1 MPLKVASMKLPSVL
15 SLAAVFA
22 GVVCTAAYA
31 DDATDAIVAAAKAAQ
46 DAPAYRMKVSS
57 TDPTG
62 AMSTNMTLEIVN
74 PESVHMKQEMGGK
87 TMMELVTD
95 GTKVF
100 MSQGG
105 GPLTAAPAQMGSI
118 MKQARAQFSGDA
130 VAKMAHDVKMT
141 GHETVNGVPATI
153 YSFNSDMMGLHSESK
168 EWISDKDH
176 RPLKIEGMTKGTV
189 QTGGAAG
196 AGQAVNQKTTAVY
209 EYDPSIKITL
219 PAS

>member
-1 MPLKVASMKLPSVL
+1 MKIPTSLF
-15 SLAAVFA
+15 LAAMAA
-22 GVVCTAAYA
+22 GISCTAVYA
-31 DDATDAIVAAAKAAQ
+31 DDATDAVVAAAKAAQ

-62 AMSTNMTLEIVN
+62 AMATAMTLEIVN
-74 PESVHMKQEMGGK
+74 PDSVHMKSESGGM
-87 TMMELVTD
+87 TQMELITD
-95 GTKVF
+95 GKKTF

-105 GPLTAAPAQMGSI
+105 GKLTEAPAQMAAV

-130 VAKMAHDVKMT
+130 VAKMAHDVKVT

-153 YSFNSDMMGLHSESK
+153 YSFNSDMMGMHSESK

-176 RPLKIEGMTKGTV
+176 RPLKIEGETKGSMP
-189 QTGGAAG
+189 GAAG
-196 AGQAVNQKTTAVY
+196 QPGRSIDQKTTAIY